1 MPDTPPPTVSGR
13 FEWDVPD
20 ELFDE
25 RFREE
30 EFLRQLKEDAVV
42 KLFEAGRVSSGYA
55 ASLLGMTQ
63 RDFLELL
70 QKHGVPLVSHP
81 SPPCRLLRKTAT
93 ATFLCLYKF
102 LDFLDSPQL
111 KLRQADAN
119 LSKRRQPPEGGL

>member
-1 MPDTPPPTVSGR
+1 MPDTPPPTVPGR

-42 KLFEAGRVSSGYA
+42 KLFKAGRVSSGYA
-55 ASLLGMTQ
+55 ASLLGMTR

-70 QKHGVPLVSHP
+70 QKRGVPFVRYTEEDLEKE
-81 SPPCRLLRKTAT
+81 LRPIFDWTLRFSASGKDLTWNSST
-93 ATFLCLYKF
+93 KKLPRKWRRVLYGT
-102 LDFLDSPQL
+102 
-111 KLRQADAN
+111 R
-119 LSKRRQPPEGGL
+119 